1 MTKKDEVKYY
11 KEIKPFIMTELS
23 FEVLDGDNGD
33 RICGGD
39 RRYLIERD
47 GYNYEIS
54 RHVLGQQNKELIE
67 YRILRTIMPY
77 KYVNNGYIFEDSITE
92 SCWVHLQRNNG
103 SLNINCYEKIKHKT
117 NCCDLCVLCD
127 SKTKRCTSF
136 SSKKHNNTTKH
147 INNVIMYNDTIKET
161 LEKKKIGDDMI
172 NEIMSYL

>member
-11 KEIKPFIMTELS
+11 KEIKPFIEKELS
-23 FEVLDGDNGD
+23 FVVVDAD
-33 RICGGD
+33 RGHGVSGGD

-54 RHVLGQQNKELIE
+54 RIVLGQLNNELIE

-77 KYVNNGYIFEDSITE
+77 KYINNCYVFEDSITE

-103 SLNINCYEKIKHKT
+103 SMNINCYEKIKHKA
-117 NCCDLCVLCD
+117 NCCEFCVLCD

-147 INNVIMYNDTIKET
+147 LNNVIMYNDTIKET
-161 LEKKKIGDDMI
+161 LNKKKIGDDMI

>member
-11 KEIKPFIMTELS
+11 KEIKPFIMSELS

-54 RHVLGQQNKELIE
+54 RHVLGQRNNELIE

-77 KYVNNGYIFEDSITE
+77 KYNNYLICNDNIFTD
-92 SCWVHLQRNNG
+92 SCWVHLKRRNG
-103 SLNINCYEKIKHKT
+103 EMEINCNEKYKHKK
-117 NCCDLCVLCD
+117 NCCSLCILCD
-127 SKTKRCTSF
+127 KRTEWCKSFGNKTHNKTK
-136 SSKKHNNTTKH
+136 KH

-161 LEKKKIGDDMI
+161 LEKK
-172 NEIMSYL
+172 